1 MPAASL
7 VARRRLN
14 FDEADQYSS
23 GDRGESCSKR
33 KTSCCPSE
41 ACISHFDWRPLVGIQ
56 SNIGR
61 VDCCDRQEPSERRV
75 RQQRKKIEMAAARL
89 FIRQQ
94 GKGPRFSCKWM
105 TFCSIGSDRSSGWHR
120 RPTKTNRANSQT
132 VRPSVSAA
140 KAKSQKRQRKG
151 ETTRERERERDRK
164 NQMERYRPRKKICG
178 IQLGRHG
185 RQRIRQRRR
194 LSCIIKRRPA

>member
-120 RPTKTNRANSQT
+120 RPTKTNRANSPPFRLCGQG
-132 VRPSVSAA
+132 
-140 KAKSQKRQRKG
+140 KKS
-151 ETTRERERERDRK
+151 ETSEEGGNNKRERGRDRK